1 MVKTGV
7 RASPVAE
14 GGIHPFQAVQP
25 HLSCQTRFNS
35 LDLSGVR
42 EEPQPEPET
51 RPQCEDSKE
60 QAVLQTFLGAGILAL
75 TILAF
80 LDRRAR
86 VRGRK
91 LLRAPAVTPAV
102 LQAATIVVIVL
113 SVLLVAPAI
122 FPRLRIGLFAFCSVC
137 PIGTVA
143 QGDAITLGE
152 FAGAFLLACWYYAAT
167 VIPVFIVAS
176 LLSGLLIAKSHRVK
190 VRGILGS
197 FALAAILPVC
207 SCGVIPLAKTI
218 IDRGGTGP
226 RDGLIFLATAPLLS
240 PIIILLGIDVLGGG
254 YVLVRIVASLIL
266 AVIIAFVVRPF
277 LLPATAGRTQRG
289 AAGSCAVGVEA
300 VGTGTAG
307 AGTVLAIGAGDHGGS
322 VLAAGRN
329 MFTSLIVYVLYG
341 IVLGSL
347 VVTAVPADY
356 VGTIIKSGVL
366 SLAAAAVVGVPINMC
381 AGEEILLVGPL
392 VGMGL
397 SMGHAITFSL
407 ASTGICAGSLP
418 LLNAVLGRRATIVMV
433 AVYLALPFLLGLLI
447 NALPLG
453 AAIGPQPF

>member
-1 MVKTGV
+1 M
-7 RASPVAE
+7 
-14 GGIHPFQAVQP
+14 
-25 HLSCQTRFNS
+25 
-35 LDLSGVR
+35 
-42 EEPQPEPET
+42 
-51 RPQCEDSKE
+51 
-60 QAVLQTFLGAGILAL
+60 LQTFLGAGILAL

-91 LLRAPAVTPAV
+91 LLRAPAVTPA
-102 LQAATIVVIVL
+102 LLRAATILVVIL
-113 SVLLVAPAI
+113 STFLVAPAI

-176 LLSGLLIAKSHRVK
+176 LLSGLLIAKSHRIK
-190 VRGILGS
+190 VRGILSS

-218 IDRGGTGP
+218 LDRGGTGP
-226 RDGLIFLATAPLLS
+226 RDGLVFLATAPLLS

-266 AVIIAFVVRPF
+266 AVIMAFVVRPF
-277 LLPATAGRTQRG
+277 LVTTAAVGTRGG
-289 AAGSCAVGVEA
+289 AAGTCAVEA
-300 VGTGTAG
+300 EVVVTGTAP
-307 AGTVLAIGAGDHGGS
+307 AIGAGDHGGS

-329 MFTSLIVYVLYG
+329 MFTSLIAYVLYG

-347 VVTAVPADY
+347 VVAAVPADY

>member
-1 MVKTGV
+1 M
-7 RASPVAE
+7 
-14 GGIHPFQAVQP
+14 
-25 HLSCQTRFNS
+25 
-35 LDLSGVR
+35 
-42 EEPQPEPET
+42 
-51 RPQCEDSKE
+51 
-60 QAVLQTFLGAGILAL
+60 LGAGVLAL
-75 TILAF
+75 TVLAF

-86 VRGRK
+86 TRGRK
-91 LLRAPAVTPAV
+91 LLPTPAVTPAV
-102 LQAATIVVIVL
+102 LQGTTILVAVL
-113 SVLLVAPAI
+113 SALLIAPAL
-122 FPRLRIGLFAFCSVC
+122 FPKLRVGLFAFCAIC

-143 QGDAITLGE
+143 QGNAITLSE

-176 LLSGLLIAKSHRVK
+176 LLSGFLITKSDRFK

-240 PIIILLGIDVLGGG
+240 PIIILLGIEILGGG
-254 YVLVRIVASLIL
+254 YTLVRIVASLIL
-266 AVIIAFVVRPF
+266 ATTIAFIVRPF
-277 LLPATAGRTQRG
+277 LSTATAAHVRNGCAMET
-289 AAGSCAVGVEA
+289 CAVG
-300 VGTGTAG
+300 AG
-307 AGTVLAIGAGDHGGS
+307 AALTIGAGEHDGS
-322 VLAAGRN
+322 ILAAGRN
-329 MFTSLIVYVLYG
+329 MFTSLIAYVLYG

-347 VVTAVPADY
+347 VVAAVPADY
-356 VGTIIKSGVL
+356 VGTIVRSGVL
-366 SLAAAAVVGVPINMC
+366 SLAAATVVGVPINMC
-381 AGEEILLVGPL
+381 AGEEILLLGPL

-418 LLNAVLGRRATIVMV
+418 LLNAVLGRRATIIM
-433 AVYLALPFLLGLLI
+433 AALYLILPFLLGLLI

-453 AAIGPQPF
+453 AAVGPQPF